1 MFSLPGIDTIVIRFR
16 KSAVELVVYSGAQ
29 PLAVTLAGDY
39 RSSGGKSISGYWTG
53 RRSLCSRSEI
63 IPILTGDFQVCPCS
77 GLKPGSLYLGR
88 EQTNSPVVSYLY
100 IAKCIPN
107 LPPLRSVIINII

>member
-39 RSSGGKSISGYWTG
+39 RSSGGKTISGYWTG

-77 GLKPGSLYLGR
+77 GLKPGSLPWPGANKLAGC
-88 EQTNSPVVSYLY
+88 QLP